1 MAAID
6 AAWPEDGPLTMHRD
20 GVTVVFDE
28 KPVLLTDRYGN
39 ITGIDAMVRAFRGSR
54 ELRIDPHRRFYNPPL
69 LHEGAADPL
78 GAYRAMLFDSI
89 RDTPAPQ
96 GWRTKGTVDVFF
108 ASTADA
114 YFQSSS
120 TTYAT
125 ARAGTGTLIAGSD
138 LSSIGRAGQTLSGA
152 DYFCYE
158 SLVSFDTSSIDD
170 AAVITDVA
178 LALSGS
184 SDQSATDFVIQARL
198 HDWGAS
204 VTTAD
209 WVAGADL
216 SSKTLLATWNTSGY
230 SADYN
235 TFTSETAFISNVS
248 LTGTTYILLCSK
260 EQTDNSAPTGNE
272 YVDFNSANTSGT
284 SQDPKLTV
292 TYSPVASATGAAT
305 LPRLRAVAS
314 GHMDLTG
321 TAAMTLPRLT
331 ATAGIGFI
339 DAVGGTVVSTLPRLT
354 ASATGVMQP
363 MAEGEGI
370 YLPRLTGAG
379 VGVMQPKASG
389 VATLPRLTAEG
400 YAAQVPPALV
410 SGRGASA
417 SVLQPGSGTAGA
429 LRRYVRGYDDE
440 AYDAGTYDHSSAT
453 NSSVRPGRGTARKL

>member
-1 MAAID
+1 MSKERQRLRAEAHIAAID
-6 AAWPEDGPLTMHRD
+6 AAWPEHGPLTMHRD
-20 GVTVVFDE
+20 GITVVFDE
-28 KPVLLTDRYGN
+28 RPVLLTDRYGN

-69 LHEGAADPL
+69 LHDGAIDPL

-114 YFQSSS
+114 SLQSSS
-120 TTYAT
+120 TSYAT
-125 ARAGTGTLIAGSD
+125 ARAGTGTLIAGADTSSTGRVGQDLVGSD
-138 LSSIGRAGQTLSGA
+138 YYCFEYLI
-152 DYFCYE
+152 
-158 SLVSFDTSSIDD
+158 SFDTSSIDD
-170 AAVITDVA
+170 AALITDVE
-178 LALSGS
+178 LALNGS
-184 SDQSATDFVIQARL
+184 NDQSATDFVIQARL

-230 SADYN
+230 SVDYN
-235 TFTSETAFISNVS
+235 TFTSETAFLSNVS

-260 EQTDNSAPTGNE
+260 EQTDNSAPTGRE

-292 TYSPVASATGAAT
+292 TYSPVASAAGTAT
-305 LPRLRAVAS
+305 LPRLAAAGS
-314 GHMDLTG
+314 AHMDLTG
-321 TAAMTLPRLT
+321 TGAVTMPRLT
-331 ATAGIGFI
+331 ASAGIGFI
-339 DAVGGTVVSTLPRLT
+339 DAVGGGAEATLPQLTASGTGLMQPEAEGAGIYLPRLT

-363 MAEGEGI
+363 KA
-370 YLPRLTGAG
+370 TGA
-379 VGVMQPKASG
+379 
-389 VATLPRLTAEG
+389 ATLPRLTTEG
-400 YAAQVPPALV
+400 YAAQVPQALV

-417 SVLQPGSGTAGA
+417 SVLQPGMGA
-429 LRRYVRGYDDE
+429 TKRGI
-440 AYDAGTYDHSSAT
+440 A
-453 NSSVRPGRGTARKL
+453 PGRGSASKT